1 MSYII
6 LFFFLLKQN
15 KIELETKVIVVLA
28 YQR

>member
-6 LFFFLLKQN
+6 LFFFSFKQN
-15 KIELETKVIVVLA
+15 KIELETKFIFVLA